1 MSNTSRFV
9 IWVHR
14 SPNSLFGAASNPVIR
29 NGALLFF
36 DDEDRARAECDR
48 LNAHSGSPHAHYAV
62 QLAQSSAEP
71 ISPPKVPSH
80 ADAVAP
86 GGDQAASRSVMET

>member
-9 IWVHR
+9 VWVHR

-36 DDEDRARAECDR
+36 DEEDRARAECDR
-48 LNAHSGSPHAHYAV
+48 LNAHLSTPHVHYAV
-62 QLAQSSAEP
+62 QPASAEP

-80 ADAVAP
+80 AYAVAP
-86 GGDQAASRSVMET
+86 GGDQAVSRSVMET